1 MTAAYHNEWRAR
13 SVSGSLGGQM
23 KQVAKDTVI
32 TLSYE
37 VTDPDGNVLDAGE
50 EPLMY
55 LHGGYGDVFE
65 VIEEALQG
73 KVIGDTVTVKMQ
85 PEQAYGEYDADLVQ
99 IEPVE
104 ALPQPLEIGM
114 QIEGE
119 PEGEPD
125 EVVFYRVT
133 DIADGKAVLDG
144 NHPLAGMALIFTGT
158 VTAVR
163 SATGAELEAGR
174 VED

>member
-1 MTAAYHNEWRAR
+1 
-13 SVSGSLGGQM
+13 M
-23 KQVAKDTVI
+23 KQVGKDTVV

-37 VTDPDGNVLDAGE
+37 VLDTDGNVLDAGE

-65 VIEEALQG
+65 IIEQELVG
-73 KVIGDTVTVKMQ
+73 KFVGDTVTVKMQ
-85 PEQAYGEYDADLVQ
+85 PDQAYGEYDADLVL

-104 ALPQPLEIGM
+104 ALPQPLTIGM

-125 EVVFYRVT
+125 EALFYRVT
-133 DIADGKAVLDG
+133 DIAEGKAVLDG
-144 NHPLAGMALIFTGT
+144 NHPLAGMALLFTGT
-158 VTAVR
+158 ITAVR
-163 SATGAELEAGR
+163 PATAAEIKAGQ
-174 VED
+174 VE

>member
-1 MTAAYHNEWRAR
+1 MRVVRERR
-13 SVSGSLGGQM
+13 LLSKGQGEVM
-23 KQVAKDTVI
+23 KRIEKNRVV

-37 VTDPDGNVLDAGE
+37 VCDPDGNVLDAGE
-50 EPLMY
+50 EPLVY

-65 VIEEALQG
+65 VIEEVLQG
-73 KVIGDTVTVKMQ
+73 KSVGDTVTVKMQ
-85 PEQAYGEYDADLVQ
+85 PDQAYGEYDAELVVIESLDL
-99 IEPVE
+99 
-104 ALPQPLEIGM
+104 LPQPLKIGM

-125 EVVFYRVT
+125 EALFYTVT

-144 NHPLAGMALIFTGT
+144 NHPLAGQALVFVGT

-163 SATGAELEAGR
+163 PATPKEIEAGQAL
-174 VED
+174 

>member
-1 MTAAYHNEWRAR
+1 
-13 SVSGSLGGQM
+13 M
-23 KQVAKDTVI
+23 KQIVRNRVV

-55 LHGGYGDVFE
+55 LHGGYDDVFE
-65 VIEEALQG
+65 AIEQALEG
-73 KVIGDTVTVKMQ
+73 KSVGDTVTVKMQ
-85 PEQAYGEYDADLVQ
+85 PAQAYGEYDPELVL
-99 IEPVE
+99 IESVDV
-104 ALPQPLEIGM
+104 LPQPLKIGM

-119 PEGEPD
+119 AEGEED
-125 EVVFYRVT
+125 SEEAAFYTVT

-144 NHPLAGMALIFTGT
+144 NHPLAGQALVFTGT

-163 SATGAELEAGR
+163 PASPAELEAGH
-174 VED
+174 VL

>member
-1 MTAAYHNEWRAR
+1 
-13 SVSGSLGGQM
+13 M
-23 KQVAKDTVI
+23 KQIVKDRVV

-55 LHGGYGDVFE
+55 LHGGYDDVFE
-65 VIEEALQG
+65 PIEQALQG
-73 KVIGDTVTVKMQ
+73 KSVGDTVTVKMQ
-85 PEQAYGEYDADLVQ
+85 PAQAYGEYDADLVL
-99 IEPVE
+99 IESLDV
-104 ALPQPLEIGM
+104 LPQPLTIGM

-119 PEGEPD
+119 PDGDPEETA
-125 EVVFYRVT
+125 FYTVT

-144 NHPLAGMALIFTGT
+144 NHPLAGQALVFTGT

-163 SATGAELEAGR
+163 PASSAEIEAGQ
-174 VED
+174 VL

>member
-1 MTAAYHNEWRAR
+1 MEKIDRDR
-13 SVSGSLGGQM
+13 V
-23 KQVAKDTVI
+23 V

-55 LHGGYGDVFE
+55 LHGGYDDVFE
-65 VIEEALQG
+65 AIEQALEG
-73 KVIGDTVTVKMQ
+73 KSVGDTVTVKMQ
-85 PEQAYGEYDADLVQ
+85 PDQAYGEYDADLVL
-99 IEPVE
+99 IESVDI
-104 ALPQPLEIGM
+104 LPQPLKIGM

-119 PEGEPD
+119 AEGEED
-125 EVVFYRVT
+125 SEEAVFYTVT

-144 NHPLAGMALIFTGT
+144 NHPLAGQALVFTGT

-163 SATGAELEAGR
+163 PASPAELEAGH
-174 VED
+174 VL

>member
-1 MTAAYHNEWRAR
+1 
-13 SVSGSLGGQM
+13 M
-23 KQVAKDTVI
+23 KKIAKDTVV

-37 VTDPDGNVLDAGE
+37 VSDPDGNVLDAGE

-65 VIEEALQG
+65 VIEEALAG
-73 KVIGDTVTVKMQ
+73 KSVGDTVTVKMQ
-85 PEQAYGEYDADLVQ
+85 PDQAYGEYDAELVL
-99 IEPVE
+99 IESVDV
-104 ALPQPLEIGM
+104 LPQPLKVGM

-125 EVVFYRVT
+125 EVAFYRVT

-144 NHPLAGMALIFTGT
+144 NHPLAGMALVFTGT
-158 VTAVR
+158 ITSVRPATA
-163 SATGAELEAGR
+163 AELEAGQ
-174 VED
+174 VAD